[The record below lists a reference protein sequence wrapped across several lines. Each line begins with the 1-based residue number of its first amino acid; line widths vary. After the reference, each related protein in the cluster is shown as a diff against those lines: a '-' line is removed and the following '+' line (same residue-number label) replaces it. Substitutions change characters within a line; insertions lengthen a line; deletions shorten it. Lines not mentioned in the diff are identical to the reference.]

1 MSDEVKKV
9 TEAASTQ
16 EEVKKDDVAASP
28 TKEEVAE
35 LAEALAQSLER
46 EDKTAKERDNY
57 KQGMLKAKGKLK
69 ASETEEE
76 EVTTETK
83 DTSSELIGV
92 VKTLL
97 KRNQEM
103 ETALVNRSQIST
115 AGQGSSSETKVE
127 VGDNLLSPDQL
138 KDLKGRGWNDEK
150 IARLK
155 AHLQKA
161 RS

>member
-1 MSDEVKKV
+1 MADEVKKV

-16 EEVKKDDVAASP
+16 EEVKKEGVEASP
-28 TKEEVAE
+28 TKEELAE
-35 LAEALAQSLER
+35 MAEALAQSLER
-46 EDKTAKERDNY
+46 EEKLSKERDNY

-69 ASETEEE
+69 ADETEEE
-76 EVTTETK
+76 EVTETK
-83 DTSSELIGV
+83 DTSSELISV

-115 AGQGSSSETKVE
+115 AGQGTGSEAKVE

-138 KDLKGRGWNDEK
+138 KDLKARGWDDTK

-155 AHLQKA
+155 ANLQKA